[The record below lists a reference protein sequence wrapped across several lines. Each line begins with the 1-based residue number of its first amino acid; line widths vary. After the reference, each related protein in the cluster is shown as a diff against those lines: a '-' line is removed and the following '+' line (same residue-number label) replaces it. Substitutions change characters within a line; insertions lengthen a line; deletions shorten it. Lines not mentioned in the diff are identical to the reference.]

1 MSSVDPS
8 QLGGTTAQAAS
19 TYSRYIQWG
28 LILGGLYFFGP
39 GVSIF
44 QYGAYAILFFLGML
58 FYQQDGMLY
67 ACSHPS
73 IPKRASQNPP
83 TFRTPGERG
92 MEYRTLNINTPDGCV
107 LHGWLM
113 TVPGGSVQSKKA
125 PTIVYF
131 HGNAGNLG
139 LRLPLYEEFYFRLGC
154 NVVAFDY
161 RGYGD
166 STGKPNE
173 VGLQLDALALRQY
186 IHRELTQ
193 FIDTEKIIL
202 FGRSLGGSVATWLA
216 SQKFVKDDGGG
227 GGGGSGGD
235 SGGSGDSGASS
246 TYSNSSGD
254 AGILGLVIE
263 NTFSS
268 IGDLALKLFGLLKF
282 FQFLLPVLL
291 KSKWLAKEDI
301 KHVNV
306 PIMLLS
312 AQLDLL
318 VPPKQMTTLF
328 QNAPDDNELTRIHRF
343 YLGGHNDTPI
353 KETEKYYKAFIN
365 YFKDLGL
372 VPVPVPRPNTTTATN
387 TTGGSSTGSTDAAA
401 IVAARTLSA
410 KVGADNAK
418 KAAELAK
425 ID

>member
-1 MSSVDPS
+1 MSTTPNPN
-8 QLGGTTAQAAS
+8 QLGGAAVQAVS
-19 TYSRYIQWG
+19 SYSRYIQWG

-44 QYGAYAILFFLGML
+44 QYGGYAVLFFLGML
-58 FYQQDGMLY
+58 YYQQDGMLY

-83 TFRTPGERG
+83 TFRSPGERG
-92 MEYRTLNINTPDGCV
+92 MEYRTINIRTADGCI

-113 TVPGGSVQSKKA
+113 TVPGGPAKSKRA

-173 VGLQLDALALRQY
+173 LGLQQDALALRHY
-186 IHRELTQ
+186 IHNELTE
-193 FIDTEKIIL
+193 FIDAEKIIL

-216 SQKFVKDDGGG
+216 SQQFTSDTASGDTASSGN
-227 GGGGSGGD
+227 GSG
-235 SGGSGDSGASS
+235 SGSGSS
-246 TYSNSSGD
+246 TGTATASTPAVSSNST
-254 AGILGLVIE
+254 GIRGLVIE
-263 NTFSS
+263 NTFMS
-268 IGDLALKLFGLLKF
+268 IGDLALKLFGVLKLVP
-282 FQFLLPVLL
+282 FLLPLLL
-291 KSKWLAKEDI
+291 KSKWLAKDDI
-301 KHVNV
+301 KKVHV

-318 VPPKQMTTLF
+318 VPPLHMTTLF
-328 QNAPDDNELTRIHRF
+328 QNAPDNNELTRIHRF

-353 KETEKYYKAFIN
+353 KETEKYYTAFSN
-365 YFKDLGL
+365 YLKDLGL
-372 VPVPVPRPNTTTATN
+372 ATAPIPKTKVVQDAVAVAAKN
-387 TTGGSSTGSTDAAA
+387 AAA
-401 IVAARTLSA
+401 RELSARVAA
-410 KVGADNAK
+410 DNQR
-418 KAAELAK
+418 KAHDQEATEGK
-425 ID
+425 TD